1 MTRLGRLEEGP
12 SELAR
17 DAARGA
23 LSDAGLAPADLAMVV
38 LGNSMGGVLNRQESI
53 RGQSWLRDLSLGEVP
68 VLNVDNACAS
78 GSAALHLACTTAQ
91 GREGPVL
98 VVGVEK
104 MWTGDRAA
112 TLAGIEGSLPAEERA
127 ELAARLPE
135 SRGSLFMAM
144 NSIWARGQMEGR
156 GATVEQFAAVA
167 VTARR
172 HAGRNPLAQHR
183 QEVSAEEVMASPVV
197 ESPLTRLMCSSF
209 TDGAAAVVV
218 GADGGAAPTVRAS
231 VMSGGDGS
239 LEYHDRVA
247 SVADRAW
254 SQAGIGP
261 SDLDVVET
269 HDATAAEGLYSLE
282 SLGVFEP
289 GEAGPATLAGETT
302 FGAGTVVNPSGGLL
316 ARGHPLGA
324 TGLCQVVELADQLR
338 GRAGARQVESA
349 RIGAAVNTGGII
361 SGDSACTVVHVLEG
375 T

>member
-1 MTRLGRLEEGP
+1 
-12 SELAR
+12 
-17 DAARGA
+17 
-23 LSDAGLAPADLAMVV
+23 
-38 LGNSMGGVLNRQESI
+38 
-53 RGQSWLRDLSLGEVP
+53 
-68 VLNVDNACAS
+68 
-78 GSAALHLACTTAQ
+78 
-91 GREGPVL
+91 
-98 VVGVEK
+98 
-104 MWTGDRAA
+104 
-112 TLAGIEGSLPAEERA
+112 
-127 ELAARLPE
+127 
-135 SRGSLFMAM
+135 M
-144 NSIWARGQMEGR
+144 NSIWARRQMEER
-156 GATVEQFAAVA
+156 GATVDQFAAAA

-183 QEVSAEEVMASPVV
+183 QEVSAEEVIGSPVV
-197 ESPLTRLMCSSF
+197 EAPLTRLMCSSF

-218 GADGGAAPTVRAS
+218 GADGGAAPIVRAS

-247 SVADRAW
+247 FVAGRAW

-261 SDLDVVET
+261 RDLDVVET

-282 SLGVFEP
+282 NLGVFEP

-338 GRAGARQVESA
+338 GRAGARQVEGA

-361 SGDSACTVVHVLEG
+361 SGDSACTVVHVLERA
-375 T
+375 